1 MRKLSI
7 KTINITID
15 ELVDK
20 FKEYNNNEED
30 IALIRKAYDYAEKKH
45 FGQKRITGD
54 DYILHPLNV
63 ALILTEIAADSQ
75 CMAAALLH
83 DTIED
88 SDSTKEEI
96 ERLFGSEVAL
106 LVDGVTKINKINFS
120 SDSEASAANQR
131 KILVGL
137 SEDVRVII
145 IKLADRL
152 HNMRT
157 LYVLSEEK
165 QKRKA
170 KETLEI
176 LTPVAHR
183 LGIYKIKSELE
194 DLSLRYLKPDA
205 YFDIV
210 EKLNLKKSERDE
222 AVGKML
228 DEVSTL
234 LTEHNIPHEIKG
246 RSKSI
251 YSIYN
256 KMAKGKRFN
265 DIYDILALRVFV
277 DTEQDCYLV
286 LGLIHSKYKPVPKR
300 FKDYIAMPKTNLY
313 QSLHTTVFGI
323 DGELFE
329 IQIRTYEM
337 NKIAEYGIASHWSYK
352 DGVDGAKAS
361 KDVMEQ
367 KLQIFRNI
375 IELNEDSATPEE
387 FVTSVKK
394 DILAN
399 DVIYVYTPKGDVIEL
414 PAGSTPIDFAYKVHS
429 EVGDHIVGAIV
440 NDNIVPLDY
449 QLHTG
454 DIIKAN
460 TNSSSRPSKDWL
472 SFVVTTGAKNK
483 IKSYYSKLEKNE
495 NIEKGR
501 EILEKEL
508 KKNEI
513 TISDFL
519 SNKNIDLILNE
530 LKLKTIEEVYAAIGI
545 GKYTAS
551 SIIKTIYKKDEPE
564 KDIAEKI
571 NENRTYN
578 KQKVINN
585 NDILVEGMSEIKVS
599 LSGCCKPIPQDNI
612 IGYITRGSGIT
623 IHRISCK
630 HITDTEE
637 RLINVK
643 WNANIEKKY
652 PTDIII
658 YTITYDNLLDIIT
671 KAASNNIII
680 DCITTINK
688 SEYKVYSMTIL
699 VENKE
704 KLDKFL
710 NDLLNLKFVQHV
722 ERVVN

>member
-1 MRKLSI
+1 MSK
-7 KTINITID
+7 KTINLTID
-15 ELVDK
+15 DLINK
-20 FKEYNNNEED
+20 FKEYNDNKEDEE
-30 IALIRKAYDYAEKKH
+30 LIRRAYDYAEKKH
-45 FGQKRITGD
+45 FGQKRISGD

-63 ALILTEIAADSQ
+63 ALILTEISADAP
-75 CMAAALLH
+75 CMAAALMH

-88 SDSTKEEI
+88 SDATKEEI
-96 ERLFGSEVAL
+96 EELFGSEIAL

-120 SDSEASAANQR
+120 TDTEASAAYQR

-157 LYVLSEEK
+157 LHVLSEEK

-194 DLSLRYLKPDA
+194 DLSLRYLKPEA

-210 EKLNLKKSERDE
+210 ERLNQKKTERDE

-228 DEVSTL
+228 NEVSNL
-234 LTEHNIPHEIKG
+234 LHEHNINHEIKG

-256 KMAKGKRFN
+256 KMCKGKKFD

-277 DTEQDCYLV
+277 DTEQDCYLA

-337 NKIAEYGIASHWSYK
+337 DKIAEYGIASHWSYK
-352 DGVDGAKAS
+352 SGINGAKAA
-361 KDVMEQ
+361 KDKMEQ

-375 IELNEDSATPEE
+375 IELNEDSVTPEE
-387 FVTSVKK
+387 FISSVKK
-394 DILAN
+394 DILSN
-399 DVIYVYTPKGDVIEL
+399 DTIYVYTPKGDVVEL
-414 PAGSTPIDFAYKVHS
+414 PKESTPVDFAYKVHS
-429 EVGDHIVGAIV
+429 EVGDRIVGALV

-449 QLHTG
+449 KLSTG
-454 DIIKAN
+454 DIIKVN
-460 TNSSSRPSKDWL
+460 TNNASKPSKDWL
-472 SFVVTTGAKNK
+472 NFVVTNGAKNK
-483 IKSYYSKLEKNE
+483 IRAYYSKLEKDE

-501 EILEKEL
+501 ELLEKEL
-508 KKNEI
+508 RKED
-513 TISDFL
+513 ISINNFL
-519 SNKNIDLILNE
+519 SNKNIDIILGE
-530 LKLKTIEEVYAAIGI
+530 LKLKDIDDLYVAINI
-545 GKYTAS
+545 GKYTPS
-551 SIIKTIYKKDEPE
+551 SIIKIINKKEEPT
-564 KDIAEKI
+564 KDITTKI
-571 NENRTYN
+571 NETTYY
-578 KQKVINN
+578 KEEVLK
-585 NDILVEGMSEIKVS
+585 NDVLVEGMKEIKAS
-599 LSGCCKPIPQDNI
+599 LSGCCKPLPGDNI

-623 IHRISCK
+623 VHRTSCR
-630 HITDTEE
+630 HILDTEE

-643 WNANIEKKY
+643 WNENITKKY
-652 PTDIII
+652 PSDIII
-658 YTITYDNLLDIIT
+658 YTNAYDNLLDIIT
-671 KAASNNIII
+671 KASTNNITI
-680 DCITTINK
+680 DSISTINK
-688 SEYKVYSMTIL
+688 SEYKVYSITVL

-704 KLDKFL
+704 KLEKYL
-710 NDLLNLKFVQHV
+710 NDLLNLKFVQKV
-722 ERVVN
+722 ERLIN

>member
-1 MRKLSI
+1 MSK
-7 KTINITID
+7 KTINLTID
-15 ELVDK
+15 DLINK
-20 FKEYNNNEED
+20 FKEYNDNKEDEE
-30 IALIRKAYDYAEKKH
+30 LIRRAYDYAEKKH
-45 FGQKRITGD
+45 FGQKRISGD

-63 ALILTEIAADSQ
+63 ALILTEISADAP
-75 CMAAALLH
+75 CMAAALMH

-88 SDSTKEEI
+88 SDATKEEI
-96 ERLFGSEVAL
+96 EELFGSEIAL

-120 SDSEASAANQR
+120 TDTEASAAYQR

-157 LYVLSEEK
+157 LHVLSEEK

-194 DLSLRYLKPDA
+194 DLSLRYLKPEV

-210 EKLNLKKSERDE
+210 ERLNQKKTERDE

-228 DEVSTL
+228 NEVSNL
-234 LTEHNIPHEIKG
+234 LHEHNINHEIKG

-256 KMAKGKRFN
+256 KMCKGKKFD

-277 DTEQDCYLV
+277 DTEQDCYLA

-352 DGVDGAKAS
+352 SGINGAKAA
-361 KDVMEQ
+361 KDKMEQ

-375 IELNEDSATPEE
+375 IELNEDSVTPEE
-387 FVTSVKK
+387 FISSVKK
-394 DILAN
+394 DILSN
-399 DVIYVYTPKGDVIEL
+399 DTIYVYTPKGDVVEL
-414 PAGSTPIDFAYKVHS
+414 PKESTPVDFAYKVHS
-429 EVGDHIVGAIV
+429 EVGDRIVGALV

-449 QLHTG
+449 KLSTG
-454 DIIKAN
+454 DIIKVN
-460 TNSSSRPSKDWL
+460 TNNASKPSKDWL
-472 SFVVTTGAKNK
+472 NFVVTNGAKNK
-483 IKSYYSKLEKNE
+483 IRAYYSKLEKDE

-501 EILEKEL
+501 ELLEKEL
-508 KKNEI
+508 RKED
-513 TISDFL
+513 ISINNFL
-519 SNKNIDLILNE
+519 SNKNIDIILGE
-530 LKLKTIEEVYAAIGI
+530 LKLKDIDDLYVAINI
-545 GKYTAS
+545 GKYTPS
-551 SIIKTIYKKDEPE
+551 SIIKIINKKEEPT
-564 KDIAEKI
+564 KDITTKI
-571 NENRTYN
+571 NETTYY
-578 KQKVINN
+578 KEEVLK
-585 NDILVEGMSEIKVS
+585 NDVLVEGMKEIKAS
-599 LSGCCKPIPQDNI
+599 LSGCCKPLPGDNI

-623 IHRISCK
+623 VHRTSCR
-630 HITDTEE
+630 HILDTEE

-643 WNANIEKKY
+643 WNENITKKY
-652 PTDIII
+652 PSDIII
-658 YTITYDNLLDIIT
+658 YTNAYDNLLDIIT
-671 KAASNNIII
+671 KASTNNITI
-680 DCITTINK
+680 DSISTINK
-688 SEYKVYSMTIL
+688 SEYKVYSITVL

-704 KLDKFL
+704 KLEKYL
-710 NDLLNLKFVQHV
+710 NDLLNLKFVQKV
-722 ERVVN
+722 ERLIN

>member
-1 MRKLSI
+1 MSK
-7 KTINITID
+7 KTINLTID
-15 ELVDK
+15 DLINK
-20 FKEYNNNEED
+20 FKEYNDNKEDEE
-30 IALIRKAYDYAEKKH
+30 LIRRAYDYAEKKH
-45 FGQKRITGD
+45 FGQKRISGD

-63 ALILTEIAADSQ
+63 ALILTEISADAP
-75 CMAAALLH
+75 CMAAALMH

-88 SDSTKEEI
+88 SDATKEEI
-96 ERLFGSEVAL
+96 EELFGSEIAL

-120 SDSEASAANQR
+120 TDTEASAAYQR

-157 LYVLSEEK
+157 LHVLSEEK

-194 DLSLRYLKPDA
+194 DLSLRYLKPEA

-210 EKLNLKKSERDE
+210 ERLNQKKTERDE

-228 DEVSTL
+228 NEVSNL
-234 LTEHNIPHEIKG
+234 LHEHNINHEIKG

-256 KMAKGKRFN
+256 KMCKGKKFD

-277 DTEQDCYLV
+277 DTEQDCYLA

-352 DGVDGAKAS
+352 SGINGAKAA
-361 KDVMEQ
+361 KDKMEQ

-375 IELNEDSATPEE
+375 IELNEDSVTPEE
-387 FVTSVKK
+387 FISSVKK
-394 DILAN
+394 DILSN
-399 DVIYVYTPKGDVIEL
+399 DTIYVYTPKGDVVEL
-414 PAGSTPIDFAYKVHS
+414 PKESTPVDFAYKVHS
-429 EVGDHIVGAIV
+429 EVGDRIVGALV

-449 QLHTG
+449 KLSTG
-454 DIIKAN
+454 DIIKVN
-460 TNSSSRPSKDWL
+460 TNNASKPSKDWL
-472 SFVVTTGAKNK
+472 NFVVTNGAKNK
-483 IKSYYSKLEKNE
+483 IRAYYSKLEKDE

-501 EILEKEL
+501 ELLEKEL
-508 KKNEI
+508 RKED
-513 TISDFL
+513 ISINNFL
-519 SNKNIDLILNE
+519 SNKNIDIILGE
-530 LKLKTIEEVYAAIGI
+530 LKLKDIDDLYVAINI
-545 GKYTAS
+545 GKYTPS
-551 SIIKTIYKKDEPE
+551 SIIKIINKKEEPA
-564 KDIAEKI
+564 KDITTKI
-571 NENRTYN
+571 NETTYY
-578 KQKVINN
+578 KEEVLK
-585 NDILVEGMSEIKVS
+585 NDVLVEGMKEIKAS
-599 LSGCCKPIPQDNI
+599 LSGCCKPLPGDNI

-623 IHRISCK
+623 VHRTSCR
-630 HITDTEE
+630 HILDTEE

-643 WNANIEKKY
+643 WNENITKKY
-652 PTDIII
+652 PSDIII
-658 YTITYDNLLDIIT
+658 YTNAYDNLLDIIT
-671 KAASNNIII
+671 KASTNNITI
-680 DCITTINK
+680 DSISTINK
-688 SEYKVYSMTIL
+688 SEYKVYSITVL

-704 KLDKFL
+704 KLEKYL
-710 NDLLNLKFVQHV
+710 NDLLNLKFVQKV
-722 ERVVN
+722 ERLIN